1 MVRKRAFR
9 FSGSRAS
16 AIAEEPSPMKRI
28 LVTGGAGFLG
38 SHLCERLLDQGEDV
52 LCVDNFFTGSKA
64 NVAHLIDNPR
74 FELMRHD
81 ITFPLYVEV
90 DEIYNLAC
98 PASPIHYQYDPVQT
112 TKTSVHGAIN
122 MLGLA
127 KRTGAKILQ
136 ASTSEIYGDPEIHP
150 QPEHYW
156 GRVNPVGV
164 RSCYDE
170 GRRCAET
177 LFFDYWRQHDVR
189 IKVARIFNTYGPRM
203 HPNDGR
209 VVSNF
214 VVQALLG
221 EDITI
226 YGDGTQ
232 TRSFC
237 YVDDLIEAMIRLM
250 ATGDDVTGPINI
262 GNPAEFTI
270 HELAQQV
277 LQLTG
282 SGSSLV
288 FKPLPQDDPRQ
299 RQPDIGL
306 ARQILR
312 WEPVTVLADGLEQ
325 TIAYFRERLL
335 TQQIAGLAA
344 LARLGLHRASPQQGE
359 SASTEEMPA
368 EPLAKIA

>member
-1 MVRKRAFR
+1 
-9 FSGSRAS
+9 
-16 AIAEEPSPMKRI
+16 
-28 LVTGGAGFLG
+28 
-38 SHLCERLLDQGEDV
+38 
-52 LCVDNFFTGSKA
+52 
-64 NVAHLIDNPR
+64 
-74 FELMRHD
+74 
-81 ITFPLYVEV
+81 
-90 DEIYNLAC
+90 
-98 PASPIHYQYDPVQT
+98 
-112 TKTSVHGAIN
+112 
-122 MLGLA
+122 
-127 KRTGAKILQ
+127 
-136 ASTSEIYGDPEIHP
+136 
-150 QPEHYW
+150 
-156 GRVNPVGV
+156 
-164 RSCYDE
+164 
-170 GRRCAET
+170 
-177 LFFDYWRQHDVR
+177 
-189 IKVARIFNTYGPRM
+189 M

-325 TIAYFRERLL
+325 T
-335 TQQIAGLAA
+335 
-344 LARLGLHRASPQQGE
+344 
-359 SASTEEMPA
+359 
-368 EPLAKIA
+368 